1 MSNTGNAMGHIKG
14 DAQASEEIETY
25 NPSQMFEGIYLPN
38 WLLFA
43 DISINAALVYAYLS
57 KAAGPNGKC
66 FPGQDTIASALN
78 RSVRT
83 VERAISE
90 LKKAGFLKASRRN
103 YAGSTNAYEFILH
116 PFIQKELEIK
126 SNKRRGGSS
135 SDNNVGSASGRSTS
149 DNTVGCTSD
158 NTVGCNSANSGGS
171 HIKKKVLKRN
181 KQKIIK
187 RETNLIKS
195 VVRGS
200 ETEESNGTKV
210 YPNTASI
217 ATEIWSQGLGDRL
230 DPYLGE
236 DENVLFW
243 DLCSMLSGKKS
254 AKTPSEE
261 EQVNAFLHVA
271 HISVH
276 HMFEYDLVGG
286 AVNQT
291 FLEKRYLDK
300 KNKNT
305 LLFADIALT
314 MFKVYTGLN
323 VDVLNVRSWESY
335 LYNKK
340 IKLHAGDVK
349 SWPDFCQYVAY
360 EINAPENTF
369 YEDIVAKGEISF
381 KQLSR
386 LHKRFRDDT

>member
-1 MSNTGNAMGHIKG
+1 MDNIGYI
-14 DAQASEEIETY
+14 
-25 NPSQMFEGIYLPN
+25 NPYGAFEGMFIPDWMFRTTLS
-38 WLLFA
+38 A
-43 DISINAALVYAYLS
+43 NARFTYAYLAR
-57 KAAGPNGKC
+57 AAGPNGKC
-66 FPGQDTIASALN
+66 FPGQGTMARYLGI
-78 RSVRT
+78 SVKS
-83 VERAISE
+83 VERVIAE
-90 LKKAGFLKASRRN
+90 LKREGFIESRRRKN
-103 YAGSTNAYEFILH
+103 YAGSTNEYLFRDH
-116 PFIQKELEIK
+116 PATRQKIKHPPDNIVGTKQEVELTPPA
-126 SNKRRGGSS
+126 SRVGSS
-135 SDNNVGSASGRSTS
+135 SPISEGSRHSEGPSSLNNEGYSSPA
-149 DNTVGCTSD
+149 DE
-158 NTVGCNSANSGGS
+158 GS

-210 YPNTASI
+210 YPNTAAI

-300 KNKNT
+300 KNRNT

-323 VDVLNVRSWESY
+323 VDVLNVKSWESY

-369 YEDIVAKGEISF
+369 YEDIVVKGEISF